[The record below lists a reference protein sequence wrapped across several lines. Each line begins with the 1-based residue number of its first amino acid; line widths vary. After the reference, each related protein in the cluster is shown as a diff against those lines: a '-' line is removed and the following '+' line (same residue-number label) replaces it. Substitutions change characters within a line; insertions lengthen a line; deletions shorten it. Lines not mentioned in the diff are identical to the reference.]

1 MEKILFKE
9 IVKLI
14 CIVVSSLIILSL
26 IFWDKQLELVIAFI
40 IGVFLGVFR
49 LKALFGYVTGVLNGG
64 KLKKDR
70 MPIIKYASLLVFTIG
85 AIGFALV
92 KSVTIGLAVL
102 LGLISVPIL
111 VTCYTAYKGISLYK
125 KK

>member
-1 MEKILFKE
+1 MEKTLFKE
-9 IVKLI
+9 IVKLV

-26 IFWDKQLELVIAFI
+26 VFWDKQLELVIAFI
-40 IGVFLGVFR
+40 FGVFLGVFR
-49 LKALFGYVTGVLNGG
+49 LKVLFRYVASVLNGG
-64 KLKKDR
+64 ELKKDW
-70 MPIIKYASLLVFTIG
+70 MPMIKYAAFLVFTM
-85 AIGFALV
+85 AVIGFALV

-102 LGLISVPIL
+102 LGLIAVPIL

>member
-26 IFWDKQLELVIAFI
+26 VFWDRQLELVIAYIF
-40 IGVFLGVFR
+40 GVLLGVFR
-49 LKALFGYVTGVLNGG
+49 LKALFGYVSSVLNGG
-64 KLKKDR
+64 KLKRDR
-70 MPIIKYASLLVFTIG
+70 MPIVKYAAFLVFTIG
-85 AIGFALV
+85 TIGFALV

-102 LGLISVPIL
+102 VGLISVPIL

-125 KK
+125 K